1 MCRATRYFYARPHRR
16 RLDSY
21 VIAMISHCGWGLVAN
36 ACAFEAVLVCH
47 LSVCARTR
55 VPSLYGRSVHRVR
68 KVCTMWKAVCIVC
81 PREEREKSERRTREE
96 REMAGFPAPKRYSW
110 KRKIGRVDTAFIFY
124 SRSRV
129 SLVVVRYRATSS
141 IVRPMRTRWD
151 YFRNA
156 TPGYFNFSE
165 RSIWVAAL
173 VRWKSTPCFYRLRLS
188 NPTPRHLAITFA
200 AFCPCSIWQLVPQ
213 ENATSS
219 TKRLSVRNFFFI
231 LSPFSLHSLSI
242 ISLDRFESNGHR
254 TRLR

>member
-1 MCRATRYFYARPHRR
+1 MGG
-16 RLDSY
+16 D
-21 VIAMISHCGWGLVAN
+21 
-36 ACAFEAVLVCH
+36 
-47 LSVCARTR
+47 LSLTR
-55 VPSLYGRSVHRVR
+55 VPLRPYWSATWACVR
-68 KVCTMWKAVCIVC
+68 AHASRPCTAEAYTVSEKSAPCGK
-81 PREEREKSERRTREE
+81 PFALFAREKSERRAREEREKSERRTREE

-141 IVRPMRTRWD
+141 IVRPMRTRRD